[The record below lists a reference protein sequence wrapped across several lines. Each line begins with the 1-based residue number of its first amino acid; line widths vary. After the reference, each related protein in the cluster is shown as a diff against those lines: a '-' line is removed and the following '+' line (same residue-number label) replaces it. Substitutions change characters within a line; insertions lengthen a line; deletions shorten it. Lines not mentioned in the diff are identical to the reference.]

1 MEVHMIHRIT
11 KTTYRKEDISF
22 VKLLFDNGEII
33 PVSGDEIE
41 EISIRLYDKLIL
53 ENDVLC
59 AVAES
64 GLLKLCIQE
73 KPHKSFSFITFV
85 YNPKEYRT
93 NRKTY
98 LENRLSE
105 GELRGIRFYN
115 ENRWHTTV
123 FGNIVAKVEK
133 IFMCLQYVPKPFA
146 DSCESDEHIV
156 LLNNIRKSLIESID
170 IDFENCEGF
179 TIYPSEIIDIDL
191 KLDDKLIWS
200 SHDYCRVIKKG
211 HITLKIDD
219 EISYRHVNLI
229 GVRKGK
235 VGRRKL
241 ERRLCGM
248 KGSVFHNI
256 CHLYINYTPEGYGL
270 DRRECLIIEDVRFN
284 NEDDSGKQEDDF
296 DIDYNDYIGGK
307 CERQPD
313 GSIKIIFGKSRK

>member
-1 MEVHMIHRIT
+1 MIHRIA
-11 KTTYRKEDISF
+11 KKTYRKEDISF
-22 VKLLFDNGEII
+22 AKLLFDNGEII

-64 GLLKLCIQE
+64 GILKLCIQE

-85 YNPKEYRT
+85 YNLKEYRT

-98 LENRLSE
+98 LENRLLE

-123 FGNIVAKVEK
+123 FGNVVAKAEK
-133 IFMCLQYVPKPFA
+133 NFMYLQYVPKPFA

-156 LLNNIRKSLIESID
+156 LLNNIKKSLIESID
-170 IDFENCEGF
+170 IDFENCERF

-191 KLDDKLIWS
+191 KLDDKLRWS
-200 SHDYCRVIKKG
+200 SHDYCRAIKNG
-211 HITLKIDD
+211 HITLKIDG
-219 EISYRHVNLI
+219 EISYRHVDLF

-248 KGSVFHNI
+248 KDSAFHNI

-270 DRRECLIIEDVRFN
+270 DRRECLLIEDVRFN
-284 NEDDSGKQEDDF
+284 NENDSGKLEDEV
-296 DIDYNDYIGGK
+296 DIDYNDYMGGK

-313 GSIKIIFGKSRK
+313 GSIKIKFGKSRK